1 MIESKFSAI
10 GRRQGYDFIFT
21 GAGCA
26 ALSIVMRMIKT
37 GKFADKKIL
46 LIDKEPKIKNDRTW
60 CFWEKEDG
68 FFENV
73 VYKKWD
79 KLSFFSDHFSET
91 MDISPYE
98 YKMIRGIDFYSYC
111 FSEIAKNSKID
122 ILYGKIGAISCDRE
136 SISIDIDN
144 VTQYF
149 QAATLFNSF
158 SPEQKLHT
166 INSKKDISLL
176 QHFKG
181 WIIETPHA
189 VFDPGKATF
198 MDFRVHQ
205 DRGTTF
211 AYLLPFSE
219 TKALVEYTLFTKDIL
234 KDEEYDSELSA
245 YLKEF
250 LKIADYRIIEEE
262 FGVIPMTTRKFDFY
276 TGNTYNIGSAG
287 GQTKASSG
295 YTFQFIQKQARL
307 ITECLLSPHKIL
319 SEIPGTPNRFLFYD
333 KVLLDVLHNKRATG
347 KEIFSTLFKKNKPQQ
362 VLKFMDNESS
372 FTEELKIISSLPTFP
387 FLRAAFKQF

>member
-1 MIESKFSAI
+1 MIESKSPFR
-10 GRRQGYDFIFT
+10 GQGQYDFIFT

-46 LIDKEPKIKNDRTW
+46 LIDKERKIKNDRTW
-60 CFWEKEDG
+60 CFWEKDDG

-73 VYKKWD
+73 VYKTWS
-79 KLSFFSDHFSET
+79 KLSFFSDQFSET

-111 FSEIAKNSKID
+111 FSEIAKNSNID
-122 ILYGKIGAISCDRE
+122 IVYGKVGAISCDRDTV
-136 SISIDIDN
+136 SIDIDD
-144 VTQYF
+144 VTQRF
-149 QAATLFNSF
+149 QHATLFNSF
-158 SPEQKLHT
+158 FGEKQESL
-166 INSKKDISLL
+166 NSKKDISLL

-189 VFDPGKATF
+189 VFDPDKATF
-198 MDFRVHQ
+198 MDFRVNQ
-205 DRGTTF
+205 SRGTTF
-211 AYLLPFSE
+211 AYVLPFSQ

-234 KDEEYDSELSA
+234 QDEEYDSELSA
-245 YLKEF
+245 YINGF
-250 LKIADYRIIEEE
+250 LKIAGYKIIEQE

-276 TGNTYNIGSAG
+276 AGHIYHIGTAG

-307 ITECLLSPHKIL
+307 ITECLLNPHKPL

-347 KEIFSTLFKKNKPQQ
+347 KEIFTTLFQKNKPQQ

-372 FTEELKIISSLPTFP
+372 FTEELKIISTLPTFP
-387 FLRAAFKQF
+387 FLQAALKQF

>member
-1 MIESKFSAI
+1 MIESRSPV
-10 GRRQGYDFIFT
+10 REQGYDFIFT

-37 GKFADKKIL
+37 GKFAHKKIL
-46 LIDKEPKIKNDRTW
+46 LIDKERKIKNDRTW
-60 CFWEKEDG
+60 CFWEKDDG

-79 KLSFFSDHFSET
+79 KLSFFSDLFSET

-111 FSEIAKNSKID
+111 FSEIAKNSNIH
-122 ILYGKIGAISCDRE
+122 IFYGKIGAISGDRE
-136 SISIDIDN
+136 SISVDIDN

-158 SPEQKLHT
+158 SPEQNPHS

-181 WIIETPHA
+181 WIIETTGA

-205 DRGTTF
+205 ARGTTF
-211 AYLLPFSE
+211 AYVLPFSE
-219 TKALVEYTLFTKDIL
+219 TKALVEYTLFTKDLL
-234 KDEEYDSELSA
+234 KDEEYDTELSA

-250 LKIADYRIIEEE
+250 LKIADYKIIEEE
-262 FGVIPMTTRKFDFY
+262 FGVIPMTTRKFDFN
-276 TGNTYNIGSAG
+276 TGNIYNIGTAG

-295 YTFQFIQKQARL
+295 YTFQFIQKQAGL
-307 ITECLLSPHKIL
+307 ITDCLLSPYKPL
-319 SEIPGTPNRFLFYD
+319 SEIPGTANRFLFYD

-347 KEIFSTLFKKNKPQQ
+347 KEIFATLFKKNRPQQ

-372 FTEELKIISSLPTFP
+372 LTEELKIISSLPTLP

>member
-1 MIESKFSAI
+1 MVQSKSPVRGQA
-10 GRRQGYDFIFT
+10 YDFIFM

-37 GKFADKKIL
+37 ARFADKKIL
-46 LIDKEPKIKNDRTW
+46 LIDKERKINNDRTW
-60 CFWEKEDG
+60 CFWEKDDG

-73 VYKKWD
+73 VYRKWD
-79 KLSFFSDHFSET
+79 KLCFFSNDFSDL

-98 YKMIRGIDFYSYC
+98 YKMIRGIDFYNYC
-111 FSEIAKNSKID
+111 FSEIAKNINID
-122 ILYGKIGAISCDRE
+122 ILYGKIGSISYDRDG
-136 SISIDIDN
+136 ISIDIDD
-144 VTQYF
+144 VTQRF
-149 QAATLFNSF
+149 QHATLFNSF
-158 SPEQKLHT
+158 PKDQKQDRV
-166 INSKKDISLL
+166 NSKNDITFL

-181 WIIETPHA
+181 WIIDTPHA

-198 MDFRVHQ
+198 MDFRVRQ

-211 AYLLPFSE
+211 VYVLPFSA
-219 TKALVEYTLFTKDIL
+219 TRALVEYTLFTKDIL

-250 LKIADYRIIEEE
+250 LKIADYKIIEEE
-262 FGVIPMTTRKFDFY
+262 FGVIPMTTRKFNFY
-276 TGNTYNIGSAG
+276 TGKTYNIGTAG

-307 ITECLLSPHKIL
+307 ITECLLSPHKGL

-333 KVLLDVLHNKRATG
+333 KVLLDVLHNERATG
-347 KEIFSTLFKKNKPQQ
+347 KEVFTTLFKKNEPQQ
-362 VLKFMDNESS
+362 VLKFMDNETS